1 MIVKLF
7 NHAHILYQ
15 TPDLEGELPNEA
27 IAGHIDNGGTI
38 LLEQEGREI
47 CISRATVPEL
57 CKLLKKL
64 ATLEVKRWT

>member
-7 NHAHILYQ
+7 NHAHILHQ
-15 TPDLEGELPNEA
+15 MPDSDMHVANEA

-38 LLEQEGREI
+38 CLEPEGHSI
-47 CISRATVPEL
+47 CINRASVPEL

-64 ATLEVKRWT
+64 ATLEVK